1 MAGGESQAGGT
12 HAVPR
17 TYTIR
22 TFRVMSRAVLCRI
35 YVLAAIAIA
44 AAAVVWTLFAA
55 PRTMAESFV
64 FYAALVAV
72 AAWIR
77 IDDEA
82 PGFEPAV
89 VFGAIL
95 MLHDSAV
102 ALIAVFAGTAAYH
115 LIRDVQRRRFRL
127 ESAYDAAQLAL
138 SYFIVAL
145 LYSSAV
151 AKSAPL
157 MAKVSGYILLVV
169 GYLVVHTLFAAIR
182 HALAQRG
189 DAFDVRRALI
199 AQSWMLLLMTPIV
212 AAEVVCY
219 ATFGR
224 LGFALAFLP
233 VLVVAY
239 AMRNEADAAKQN
251 TELVRRN
258 RELSVLTESAS
269 QILSA
274 EGDQETLRRMVAL
287 LGRLARLKAC
297 AVVTWGANPDVP
309 ASVYRHGACQ
319 PADQAILGWVES
331 AGFAESAPSRAFV
344 FHNDQRR
351 FPLSEG
357 NAIQVL
363 IGIQTAEVI
372 YGILIYETE
381 DAAILKSGSINL
393 LALLANQAAMSLQ
406 DQLLRRE
413 MGEKT
418 IQLEAQ
424 AATKSLILE
433 VANGLIG
440 SFDVDAMLTRI
451 AQAVHKA
458 LGFEKVAFALFDP
471 KRDEFIRRAHAGL
484 DEVWE
489 EMKRKP
495 VAASEITPFFSDEF
509 RVSNS
514 YFISHTM
521 LQQSEHGFFVR
532 HDDDLLRRP
541 DEWHENDNLIVPLM
555 SGDSGDEMMGYLTV
569 RDPHDRRVPNI
580 ETVQTLEIFALQAV
594 TALQSAR
601 QYEEIRRLTFI
612 DGLTAAYNHR
622 FFQEALAKEVH
633 RSARTGR
640 EFALAMLD
648 IDNFKRINDTFGHP
662 IGDEILKGLVDEM
675 MTNARDTDVVA
686 RYGGEE
692 FAIIFADTPALS
704 ARDAANRM
712 RELVAKRELAM
723 PAISRT
729 LRVTMSIGVAVYP
742 HDGNTTT
749 DLVARAD
756 AALYFAKKNGKNQVA
771 MAGELPA
778 ESALA

>member
-1 MAGGESQAGGT
+1 
-12 HAVPR
+12 
-17 TYTIR
+17 
-22 TFRVMSRAVLCRI
+22 MSRAVLFRI
-35 YVLAAIAIA
+35 YVLTAIVIA
-44 AAAVVWTLFAA
+44 LTAVVWTFSVASWTTVETLL
-55 PRTMAESFV
+55 

-72 AAWIR
+72 AAWVR
-77 IDDEA
+77 VDDDT
-82 PGFEPAV
+82 PGFEAAV
-89 VFGAIL
+89 VFAAIL
-95 MLHDSAV
+95 LLHDPAV
-102 ALIAVFAGTAAYH
+102 ALISVFVGTAVYH
-115 LIRDVQRRRFRL
+115 VTRDAGKRTIRLDSL
-127 ESAYDAAQLAL
+127 YGAAQLAL
-138 SYFIVAL
+138 SYYIVAL
-145 LYSSAV
+145 LYASAV
-151 AKSAPL
+151 AKDAQL

-169 GYLVVHTLFAAIR
+169 GYLVAHVLFSAIR
-182 HALAQRG
+182 HAL
-189 DAFDVRRALI
+189 DASRDALDVRRLLVV
-199 AQSWMLLLMTPIV
+199 QSRTLLLMTPVV
-212 AAEVVCY
+212 AVEVLCY
-219 ATFGR
+219 SVYGR

-239 AMRNEADAAKQN
+239 TMRSESDATHQN
-251 TELVRRN
+251 AELLRRN
-258 RELSVLTESAS
+258 RELSILTEGAS

-297 AVVTWGANPDVP
+297 AVVTWGANPDIP
-309 ASVYRHGACQ
+309 ATVYRHGGCQ
-319 PADQAILGWVES
+319 PTDQGILAWVES
-331 AGFAESAPSRAFV
+331 AGFAASAPSRAFV

-381 DAAILKSGSINL
+381 DPSILKSGSINL
-393 LALLANQAAMSLQ
+393 LTLLANQTALSLQ

-413 MGEKT
+413 MAEKT
-418 IQLEAQ
+418 TQLEAQ
-424 AATKSLILE
+424 AATKSLILD

-440 SFDVDAMLTRI
+440 SYDVDAMLTRI
-451 AQAVHKA
+451 AQAIRKA
-458 LGFEKVAFALFDP
+458 LGFEKVVFALFDA
-471 KRDEFIRRAHAGL
+471 KRAEFTRRAHAGL
-484 DEVWE
+484 DDLWE

-495 VAASEITPFFSDEF
+495 VASNEITAFFEDEF

-514 YFISHTM
+514 FFVSHTA
-521 LQQSEHGFFVR
+521 LQQSEHGVFVR
-532 HDDDLLRRP
+532 HDDDDILLRP
-541 DEWHENDNLIVPLM
+541 DEWHENDLLLVPLV
-555 SGDSGDEMMGYLTV
+555 SAEEMIGYLSV
-569 RDPHDRRVPNI
+569 RDPRDQRVPNV

-612 DGLTAAYNHR
+612 DGLTTAYNHR

-633 RSARTGR
+633 RSARAGR

-662 IGDEILKGLVDEM
+662 VGDEILKGLVDEM

-704 ARDAANRM
+704 ARDAGNRM
-712 RELVAKRELAM
+712 RELVAKREIVV
-723 PAISRT
+723 PSIGRT

-742 HDGNTTT
+742 HDGATTT

-771 MAGELPA
+771 MAGELPF

>member
-1 MAGGESQAGGT
+1 
-12 HAVPR
+12 
-17 TYTIR
+17 
-22 TFRVMSRAVLCRI
+22 MSRAVLFRI
-35 YVLAAIAIA
+35 YVLAAIATA
-44 AAAVVWTLFAA
+44 VAAVVRTLSV
-55 PRTMAESFV
+55 ESWATIETLL

-72 AAWIR
+72 AAWVR
-77 IDDEA
+77 IDDDSS
-82 PGFEPAV
+82 GFESAI
-89 VFGAIL
+89 VFAAIL
-95 MLHDSAV
+95 LLHNPSV
-102 ALIAVFAGTAAYH
+102 ALISVFVGTAAYH
-115 LIRDVQRRRFRL
+115 LVRDAGRRRLRIDSL
-127 ESAYDAAQLAL
+127 YDAAQLAL
-138 SYFIVAL
+138 SYYVVAL

-151 AKSAPL
+151 AKNAPM

-169 GYLVVHTLFAAIR
+169 GYLVVHLLFAAIR
-182 HALAQRG
+182 NALDGSSDSLDIRRVLVAQGR
-189 DAFDVRRALI
+189 
-199 AQSWMLLLMTPIV
+199 MLLLMTPVV
-212 AAEVVCY
+212 AAEVICFNTY
-219 ATFGR
+219 GMA
-224 LGFALAFLP
+224 GFALAFLP

-239 AMRNEADAAKQN
+239 AMRNEADATQQN
-251 TELVRRN
+251 VELNRRN
-258 RELSVLTESAS
+258 RELSILTESAS

-309 ASVYRHGACQ
+309 PVVYRHGACQ
-319 PADQAILGWVES
+319 PADQAILAWVES
-331 AGFAESAPSRAFV
+331 AGFSESAPSRAFV

-363 IGIQTAEVI
+363 IGIQTVEVI

-381 DAAILKSGSINL
+381 DPSILKSGSINL
-393 LALLANQAAMSLQ
+393 LTLLATQTAMSLQ

-418 IQLEAQ
+418 AQLEAQ
-424 AATKSLILE
+424 AATKSQILD

-451 AQAVHKA
+451 AQAISKA
-458 LGFEKVAFALFDP
+458 LGFESVIFALFDA
-471 KRDEFIRRAHAGL
+471 RRSEFTRRAHAGL
-484 DEVWE
+484 DDVWE
-489 EMKRKP
+489 EMKKKP
-495 VAASEITPFFSDEF
+495 VASSEITPFFVDEF

-514 YFISHTM
+514 YFISHTV
-521 LQQSEHGFFVR
+521 LQQSEHGFFVK
-532 HDDDLLRRP
+532 HDDDDVLRRA
-541 DEWHENDNLIVPLM
+541 DEWHENDNLIVPL
-555 SGDSGDEMMGYLTV
+555 SSADEMIGYLAV

-580 ETVQTLEIFALQAV
+580 EMVQTLEIFALQAV

-622 FFQEALAKEVH
+622 FFQEALAKEVS
-633 RSARTGR
+633 RSARSGH

-662 IGDEILKGLVDEM
+662 VGDDMLKGLVEEM
-675 MTNARDTDVVA
+675 MTNARDSDVVA

-692 FAIIFADTPALS
+692 FAIIFADTPASS
-704 ARDAANRM
+704 AQDAANRM
-712 RELVAKRELAM
+712 RELVAKRELSVAS
-723 PAISRT
+723 IGRT
-729 LRVTMSIGVAVYP
+729 LRVTVSIGVAIYP
-742 HDGNTTT
+742 HDGTTTT

-778 ESALA
+778 ESASA

>member
-1 MAGGESQAGGT
+1 
-12 HAVPR
+12 
-17 TYTIR
+17 
-22 TFRVMSRAVLCRI
+22 MSRAVLFRV

-44 AAAVVWTLFAA
+44 AIAVVWTFTSESWTTIESLLF
-55 PRTMAESFV
+55 F
-64 FYAALVAV
+64 AALVAV
-72 AAWIR
+72 ACWVR
-77 IDDEA
+77 VDEQS
-82 PGFEPAV
+82 PGFESAV
-89 VFGAIL
+89 VFAAIL
-95 MLHDSAV
+95 LLHDPAV
-102 ALIAVFAGTAAYH
+102 ALISVFVGTAVCRVAE
-115 LIRDVQRRRFRL
+115 DARRRTFRL
-127 ESAYDAAQLAL
+127 ESLYEAAQLAL
-138 SYFIVAL
+138 SYYVVAL

-151 AKSAPL
+151 AKDAPL
-157 MAKVSGYILLVV
+157 MAKVSGYILLVI
-169 GYLVVHTLFAAIR
+169 GYLVARTVFAAIR
-182 HALAQRG
+182 NAGTGEAL
-189 DAFDVRRALI
+189 DVRRVLI
-199 AQSWMLLLMTPIV
+199 TQSTMLALMTPVV
-212 AAEVVCY
+212 AAEVLCDSIY
-219 ATFGR
+219 GMP
-224 LGFALAFLP
+224 GFALGFLP
-233 VLVVAY
+233 VLVIAH
-239 AMRNEADAAKQN
+239 AMRNESDATQQN
-251 TELVRRN
+251 AELVRRN

-274 EGDQETLRRMVAL
+274 EGDQETLGRMVTL

-297 AVVTWGANPDVP
+297 AVVTWGSNPDVP
-309 ASVYRHGACQ
+309 ATVYRHGACQ

-424 AATKSLILE
+424 AATKSLILD

-451 AQAVHKA
+451 AQAIRKA

-471 KRDEFIRRAHAGL
+471 KRDEFARRAHAGL

-489 EMKRKP
+489 EMKRKH

-509 RVSNS
+509 QVSNS
-514 YFISHTM
+514 YFISHTV

-532 HDDDLLRRP
+532 HDDELPRRP

-555 SGDSGDEMMGYLTV
+555 SGDEMMGYLTV
-569 RDPHDRRVPNI
+569 RDPHDHRVPNV

-640 EFALAMLD
+640 EFVLAMLD

-662 IGDEILKGLVDEM
+662 VGDEILKGLVDEL

-692 FAIIFADTPALS
+692 FAIIFADTPAIS

-712 RELVAKRELAM
+712 RELVAKRELTI

-742 HDGNTTT
+742 YDGDTTT

-778 ESALA
+778 EIALA

>member
-1 MAGGESQAGGT
+1 
-12 HAVPR
+12 
-17 TYTIR
+17 
-22 TFRVMSRAVLCRI
+22 MSRAVLFRI
-35 YVLAAIAIA
+35 YMLTAIVIA
-44 AAAVVWTLFAA
+44 VTAVVWTM
-55 PRTMAESFV
+55 TVESRPMVEAFF

-72 AAWIR
+72 AAWLR
-77 IDDEA
+77 IDDDT
-82 PGFEPAV
+82 PGFESAV
-89 VFGAIL
+89 VFAAIL
-95 MLHDSAV
+95 LLHDPEV
-102 ALIAVFAGTAAYH
+102 ALIAVFAGAAVFH
-115 LIRDVQRRRFRL
+115 HARDAGRRTFRL
-127 ESAYDAAQLAL
+127 DSMYEAAQLAL
-138 SYFIVAL
+138 SYYIVAL
-145 LYSSAV
+145 LYASAV
-151 AKSAPL
+151 AKDAPL

-169 GYLVVHTLFAAIR
+169 GYLVAHVLFAAIR
-182 HALAQRG
+182 HALDGSR
-189 DAFDVRRALI
+189 DALDVRRLLVV
-199 AQSWMLLLMTPIV
+199 QGRMLLLMTPVV
-212 AAEVVCY
+212 AAEVLCY
-219 ATFGR
+219 SIYGMP
-224 LGFALAFLP
+224 GFALAFLP
-233 VLVVAY
+233 LLVIAY
-239 AMRNEADAAKQN
+239 TMRNESDATRQN
-251 TELVRRN
+251 MELVRRN
-258 RELSVLTESAS
+258 RELSILTESAS

-274 EGDQETLRRMVAL
+274 EGDQETLRRMIAL

-297 AVVTWGANPDVP
+297 AVVTWGANPDTP
-309 ASVYRHGACQ
+309 ATVYRHGACQ
-319 PADQAILGWVES
+319 PTDQGILAWVET

-381 DAAILKSGSINL
+381 DPSILKSGSINL
-393 LALLANQAAMSLQ
+393 LTLLANQTALSLQ

-418 IQLEAQ
+418 TQLEAQ
-424 AATKSLILE
+424 AATKSLILD

-440 SFDVDAMLTRI
+440 SYDVDAMLTRI
-451 AQAVHKA
+451 AQAISKA
-458 LGFEKVAFALFDP
+458 LGFEKVVFALFDA
-471 KRDEFIRRAHAGL
+471 KRAEFTRRAHAGL
-484 DEVWE
+484 DDVWD
-489 EMKRKP
+489 EMKKKP
-495 VAASEITPFFSDEF
+495 VASSEITPFFADEF

-514 YFISHTM
+514 FFISHTL
-521 LQQSEHGFFVR
+521 LQQSEHGVFVR
-532 HDDDLLRRP
+532 HDDDDDFLRRP
-541 DEWHENDNLIVPLM
+541 DEWHENDLLLVPLV
-555 SGDSGDEMMGYLTV
+555 SADEMIGYLSV
-569 RDPHDRRVPNI
+569 RDPRDQRVPNI

-633 RSARTGR
+633 RSARAGR

-662 IGDEILKGLVDEM
+662 VGDEILKGLVDEM

-704 ARDAANRM
+704 ARDAGNRM
-712 RELVAKRELAM
+712 RELVAKREVM
-723 PAISRT
+723 VPAIGRS
-729 LRVTMSIGVAVYP
+729 LRVTVSIGVAVYP
-742 HDGNTTT
+742 HDGATTT

-778 ESALA
+778 ESVSA

>member
-1 MAGGESQAGGT
+1 
-12 HAVPR
+12 
-17 TYTIR
+17 
-22 TFRVMSRAVLCRI
+22 MSRAVLFRI

-44 AAAVVWTLFAA
+44 VTAVVWTFSVSSWTTVGALL
-55 PRTMAESFV
+55 

-72 AAWIR
+72 AVWVR
-77 IDDEA
+77 VDDA
-82 PGFEPAV
+82 SPGFEAAV
-89 VFGAIL
+89 VFAAIL
-95 MLHDSAV
+95 LLHDPAV
-102 ALIAVFAGTAAYH
+102 ALISVFVGTAVYRIA
-115 LIRDVQRRRFRL
+115 DDARRRAFRL
-127 ESAYDAAQLAL
+127 ESLYDAAQLAL
-138 SYFIVAL
+138 SYYIVAL

-151 AKSAPL
+151 AKDAPL

-169 GYLVVHTLFAAIR
+169 GYLVAHTLFVAIR
-182 HALAQRG
+182 SAGKGEPL
-189 DAFDVRRALI
+189 DVRRVLVT
-199 AQSWMLLLMTPIV
+199 QSRMLLLMTPIV
-212 AAEVVCY
+212 AAEVLTY
-219 ATFGR
+219 SIYGR

-233 VLVVAY
+233 VLVVAH
-239 AMRNEADAAKQN
+239 AMRNESDATQQN
-251 TELVRRN
+251 AELIRRN

-297 AVVTWGANPDVP
+297 AVVTWGANPEVP
-309 ASVYRHGACQ
+309 ATVYRHGACQ

-424 AATKSLILE
+424 AATKSLILD

-451 AQAVHKA
+451 AQAIRKA

-471 KRDEFIRRAHAGL
+471 KRNEFTRRAHAGL

-495 VAASEITPFFSDEF
+495 VAASEITPFFSEEF

-514 YFISHTM
+514 YFISHTV
-521 LQQSEHGFFVR
+521 LQQSEHGVFVR

-555 SGDSGDEMMGYLTV
+555 SGDEMMGYLAV
-569 RDPHDRRVPNI
+569 RDPHDRRVPNV

-633 RSARTGR
+633 RSARAGR

-662 IGDEILKGLVDEM
+662 VGDEILKGLVDEM

-692 FAIIFADTPALS
+692 FAIIFADTPAIS

-712 RELVAKRELAM
+712 RELVAKRELIM
-723 PAISRT
+723 PAIART

-742 HDGNTTT
+742 HDGITTT

-778 ESALA
+778 ESASA

>member
-1 MAGGESQAGGT
+1 
-12 HAVPR
+12 
-17 TYTIR
+17 
-22 TFRVMSRAVLCRI
+22 MSRAGLFRI
-35 YVLAAIAIA
+35 YVLAAIIIAIG
-44 AAAVVWTLFAA
+44 AVVWTFSVASL
-55 PRTMAESFV
+55 TTVETLL

-72 AAWIR
+72 AAWVR
-77 IDDEA
+77 VGDDA
-82 PGFEPAV
+82 TGFEAAV

-95 MLHDSAV
+95 LRHDPSV
-102 ALIAVFAGTAAYH
+102 ALISVFVGTSAYH
-115 LIRDVQRRRFRL
+115 LARDAGRRTFRL
-127 ESAYDAAQLAL
+127 DSLYEAAQLAL
-138 SYFIVAL
+138 SYYIVAL

-151 AKSAPL
+151 AKNAPL

-169 GYLVVHTLFAAIR
+169 GYLVTHILFAAIR
-182 HALAQRG
+182 HALEG
-189 DAFDVRRALI
+189 SKDALDVRRILVG
-199 AQSWMLLLMTPIV
+199 QGRMLLLMTPVV
-212 AAEVVCY
+212 AAEVLCY
-219 ATFGR
+219 TVYGMP
-224 LGFALAFLP
+224 GFALAFLP

-239 AMRNEADAAKQN
+239 AMRNESDATQQN
-251 TELVRRN
+251 AELIRRN
-258 RELSVLTESAS
+258 RELSILTESAS

-297 AVVTWGANPDVP
+297 AVVTWGANPDDP
-309 ASVYRHGACQ
+309 AVVYRHGACQ
-319 PADQAILGWVES
+319 PTDQGILAWVDS

-381 DAAILKSGSINL
+381 DSSILKSGSINL
-393 LALLANQAAMSLQ
+393 LTLLASQTALSLQ

-413 MGEKT
+413 MGQKT
-418 IQLEAQ
+418 TQLEAQ
-424 AATKSLILE
+424 AATKSLILD

-440 SFDVDAMLTRI
+440 SYDVDAMLTRI
-451 AQAVHKA
+451 AQAISKA
-458 LGFEKVAFALFDP
+458 LGFEKVVFALFDQ
-471 KRDEFIRRAHAGL
+471 RRSEFTRRAHAGM
-484 DEVWE
+484 DDVWE
-489 EMKRKP
+489 EMKKKP
-495 VAASEITPFFSDEF
+495 VASQEITTFFSDEF

-514 YFISHTM
+514 FFISHTV

-541 DEWHENDNLIVPLM
+541 DEWHENDNLIVPLV
-555 SGDSGDEMMGYLTV
+555 SAEELIGYLAV
-569 RDPHDRRVPNI
+569 RDPRDRRVPDI
-580 ETVQTLEIFALQAV
+580 GTVQTLEIFALQAV

-622 FFQEALAKEVH
+622 YFQEALAKEVH
-633 RSARTGR
+633 RNARTGR

-662 IGDEILKGLVDEM
+662 VGDEILKGLVEEM
-675 MTNARDTDVVA
+675 MTNARDSDVVA

-692 FAIIFADTPALS
+692 FAIIFADTPASS

-712 RELVAKRELAM
+712 RELVAKREFAM
-723 PAISRT
+723 ASIGT
-729 LRVTMSIGVAVYP
+729 LRVTMSIGLAVFP
-742 HDGNTTT
+742 NDGVTTT

>member
-1 MAGGESQAGGT
+1 
-12 HAVPR
+12 
-17 TYTIR
+17 
-22 TFRVMSRAVLCRI
+22 MSRAVLFRI
-35 YVLAAIAIA
+35 YVLAAIVIA
-44 AAAVVWTLFAA
+44 FTAVVWTFSVASWTTVETLL
-55 PRTMAESFV
+55 

-72 AAWIR
+72 AAWVR
-77 IDDEA
+77 VEDDT
-82 PGFEPAV
+82 PGFEAAV
-89 VFGAIL
+89 VFAAIL
-95 MLHDSAV
+95 LLHDPAV
-102 ALIAVFAGTAAYH
+102 ALISVFVGTAVYH
-115 LIRDVQRRRFRL
+115 LARDAGRRTIRLDSL
-127 ESAYDAAQLAL
+127 YGAAQLAL
-138 SYFIVAL
+138 SYYIVSL
-145 LYSSAV
+145 LYASAV
-151 AKSAPL
+151 AKDARL

-169 GYLVVHTLFAAIR
+169 GYLVAHVLFTAIR
-182 HALAQRG
+182 HALDTRRG
-189 DAFDVRRALI
+189 ALDVRRLLVV
-199 AQSWMLLLMTPIV
+199 QSRTLLLMTPLV
-212 AAEVVCY
+212 AVEVLCY
-219 ATFGR
+219 SVYGM

-239 AMRNEADAAKQN
+239 AMRNESDATQENA
-251 TELVRRN
+251 ELLRRN
-258 RELSVLTESAS
+258 RELSILTEGAS

-297 AVVTWGANPDVP
+297 AVVTWGANPDIP
-309 ASVYRHGACQ
+309 ATVYRHGACQ
-319 PADQAILGWVES
+319 PTDQGILAWVES
-331 AGFAESAPSRAFV
+331 AGFAASAPNRAFV

-363 IGIQTAEVI
+363 IGIQTVEVI

-381 DAAILKSGSINL
+381 DPSILKSGSINL
-393 LALLANQAAMSLQ
+393 LTLLANQTALSLQ

-418 IQLEAQ
+418 TQLETQ
-424 AATKSLILE
+424 AATKSLILD

-440 SFDVDAMLTRI
+440 SYDVDAMLTRI
-451 AQAVHKA
+451 AQAIRKA
-458 LGFEKVAFALFDP
+458 LGFEKVVFALFDA
-471 KRDEFIRRAHAGL
+471 KRAEFTRRAHAGL
-484 DEVWE
+484 DDLWE
-489 EMKRKP
+489 EMKKKP
-495 VAASEITPFFSDEF
+495 VASSEITAFFEDEF

-514 YFISHTM
+514 FFVSHTA
-521 LQQSEHGFFVR
+521 LQQSEHGVFVR
-532 HDDDLLRRP
+532 HDDDDFLRRP
-541 DEWHENDNLIVPLM
+541 EEWHENDLLLVPLI
-555 SGDSGDEMMGYLTV
+555 SAEEMIGYLSV
-569 RDPHDRRVPNI
+569 RDPRDQRVPNV
-580 ETVQTLEIFALQAV
+580 EMVQTLEIFALQAV

-612 DGLTAAYNHR
+612 DGLTPAYNHR

-633 RSARTGR
+633 RSARAGR

-662 IGDEILKGLVDEM
+662 VGDEILKGLVDEM

-692 FAIIFADTPALS
+692 FAIIFADTPAAS
-704 ARDAANRM
+704 ARDAGNRM
-712 RELVAKRELAM
+712 RELVAKREIIV
-723 PAISRT
+723 PSIGRT

-742 HDGNTTT
+742 HDGATTT

-771 MAGELPA
+771 MAGELPF

>member
-1 MAGGESQAGGT
+1 
-12 HAVPR
+12 
-17 TYTIR
+17 
-22 TFRVMSRAVLCRI
+22 MSRAVLFRI
-35 YVLAAIAIA
+35 YVLAAIVIA
-44 AAAVVWTLFAA
+44 VAAVVWTFTSSSWTTIEAFLF
-55 PRTMAESFV
+55 F
-64 FYAALVAV
+64 AALVAV
-72 AAWIR
+72 AGWIR
-77 IDDEA
+77 IDEQSS
-82 PGFEPAV
+82 GFEAAV
-89 VFGAIL
+89 VFAAIL
-95 MLHDSAV
+95 LLHDPAV
-102 ALIAVFAGTAAYH
+102 ALISVFVGTAVDRIA
-115 LIRDVQRRRFRL
+115 DDARRRTFRL
-127 ESAYDAAQLAL
+127 GSLYDAAQLAL
-138 SYFIVAL
+138 SYYVVAL
-145 LYSSAV
+145 LYASAV
-151 AKSAPL
+151 AKNAPL
-157 MAKVSGYILLVV
+157 MAKVSGYILLVI
-169 GYLVVHTLFAAIR
+169 GYLVAHTVFSAIR
-182 HALAQRG
+182 NAGTGEAL
-189 DAFDVRRALI
+189 DVRRVLI
-199 AQSWMLLLMTPIV
+199 TQSTILLLMTPVV
-212 AAEVVCY
+212 AAEVLSY
-219 ATFGR
+219 LTYGMP
-224 LGFALAFLP
+224 GFALGFLP
-233 VLVVAY
+233 VLVIAH
-239 AMRNEADAAKQN
+239 AMRNESDATQQN
-251 TELVRRN
+251 TELIRRN

-297 AVVTWGANPDVP
+297 AVVTWGANPDIP
-309 ASVYRHGACQ
+309 ATVYRHGACQ
-319 PADQAILGWVES
+319 PADQAILGWVET

-424 AATKSLILE
+424 AATKSLILD

-451 AQAVHKA
+451 AQAIRKA
-458 LGFEKVAFALFDP
+458 LGFEKVAFALFDG
-471 KRDEFIRRAHAGL
+471 KRDEFTRRAHAGL

-489 EMKRKP
+489 EMKKKP
-495 VAASEITPFFSDEF
+495 VAAGEITPFFSDEF

-514 YFISHTM
+514 YFISHTV

-532 HDDDLLRRP
+532 HDEDLLRRP

-555 SGDSGDEMMGYLTV
+555 SGDEMMGYLAV
-569 RDPHDRRVPNI
+569 RDPHDRRVPNV

-675 MTNARDTDVVA
+675 MTNARDTDVVS

-704 ARDAANRM
+704 ACDAANRM
-712 RELVAKRELAM
+712 RELVAKRELAV
-723 PAISRT
+723 PAIGRT
-729 LRVTMSIGVAVYP
+729 LKVTMSICVAVYP

>member
-1 MAGGESQAGGT
+1 M
-12 HAVPR
+12 
-17 TYTIR
+17 
-22 TFRVMSRAVLCRI
+22 
-35 YVLAAIAIA
+35 LAAIIIA
-44 AAAVVWTLFAA
+44 VAAVVWTFSVASWPTAQTLL
-55 PRTMAESFV
+55 

-72 AAWIR
+72 AVWVR
-77 IDDEA
+77 IDDET
-82 PGFEPAV
+82 PGFEAAV
-89 VFGAIL
+89 VFAAIL
-95 MLHDSAV
+95 LLHDPAV
-102 ALIAVFAGTAAYH
+102 ALISVFAGTAVYGVV
-115 LIRDVQRRRFRL
+115 RDAGRRTFRL
-127 ESAYDAAQLAL
+127 ESMYEAAQLAL
-138 SYFIVAL
+138 TYYIVAR
-145 LYSSAV
+145 LYASAV
-151 AKSAPL
+151 AKDAPL
-157 MAKVSGYILLVV
+157 MAKVSGYILLVI
-169 GYLVVHTLFAAIR
+169 GYLIVYVLFAAIR
-182 HALAQRG
+182 HALEGSR
-189 DAFDVRRALI
+189 DALDVRQLLVV
-199 AQSWMLLLMTPIV
+199 QSRMLLLMMPLV
-212 AAEVVCY
+212 AAEVLCY
-219 ATFGR
+219 SIYGR

-233 VLVVAY
+233 VLVIAY
-239 AMRNEADAAKQN
+239 TMRNELEATRQN

-258 RELSVLTESAS
+258 RELSILTESAS

-297 AVVTWGANPDVP
+297 AVVTWGANPDIAP
-309 ASVYRHGACQ
+309 AVYRHGACQ
-319 PADQAILGWVES
+319 PTDQGILAWVET

-351 FPLSEG
+351 FPLSDG

-363 IGIQTAEVI
+363 IGIQTEEVI

-381 DAAILKSGSINL
+381 DPSILKSGSINL
-393 LALLANQAAMSLQ
+393 LTLLANQTALSLQ

-418 IQLEAQ
+418 TQLEAQ
-424 AATKSLILE
+424 AATKSMILD

-440 SFDVDAMLTRI
+440 SHDVDAMLTRI
-451 AQAVHKA
+451 AQAISKA
-458 LGFEKVAFALFDP
+458 LGFEKVVFALFDA
-471 KRDEFIRRAHAGL
+471 KRAEFARRAHAGL

-489 EMKRKP
+489 EMKKKP
-495 VAASEITPFFSDEF
+495 VASSEITPFFADEF

-514 YFISHTM
+514 FFVPHTL
-521 LQQSEHGFFVR
+521 LQQSEHGVFVR
-532 HDDDLLRRP
+532 HDDDDFLLRP
-541 DEWHENDNLIVPLM
+541 DEWHENDLLLVPLV
-555 SGDSGDEMMGYLTV
+555 SADEMIGYLSV
-569 RDPHDRRVPNI
+569 RDPRDQRVPNL

-622 FFQEALAKEVH
+622 FFQDALAKEIH
-633 RSARTGR
+633 RSARAGR

-662 IGDEILKGLVDEM
+662 VGDEILKGLVDEM

-692 FAIIFADTPALS
+692 FAIIFSDTPALS
-704 ARDAANRM
+704 ARDAGNRM
-712 RELVAKRELAM
+712 RELVAKRELIVPSIGRA
-723 PAISRT
+723 

-742 HDGNTTT
+742 HDGATTT

-756 AALYFAKKNGKNQVA
+756 AALYYAKKNGKNQVA

>member
-1 MAGGESQAGGT
+1 MT
-12 HAVPR
+12 FVTKHAVAR
-17 TYTIR
+17 TYNRAFPI
-22 TFRVMSRAVLCRI
+22 MSRAVLYRI

-44 AAAVVWTLFAA
+44 TAASLWTFTVISW
-55 PRTMAESFV
+55 PQAENLL

-77 IDDEA
+77 ADDETT
-82 PGFEPAV
+82 GFEAAV
-89 VFGAIL
+89 VFAAIL
-95 MLHDSAV
+95 VLHDPAV
-102 ALIAVFAGTAAYH
+102 ALISVFIGTV
-115 LIRDVQRRRFRL
+115 LFRVGRDAKRFRIGSL
-127 ESAYDAAQLAL
+127 YDAAQLAL
-138 SYFIVAL
+138 SYYIVAL
-145 LYSSAV
+145 LYASAV
-151 AKSAPL
+151 AREAPL

-169 GYLVVHTLFAAIR
+169 GYLLVHLLFAAVG
-182 HALAQRG
+182 HALEGTRE
-189 DAFDVRRALI
+189 ALDFRSI
-199 AQSWMLLLMTPIV
+199 LVTQSRMLLLMTPIV
-212 AAEVVCY
+212 AAEVLGYSVS
-219 ATFGR
+219 GV
-224 LGFALAFLP
+224 LGFTLAFLP
-233 VLVVAY
+233 VLVIAY
-239 AMRNEADAAKQN
+239 VMHNETAASNENK
-251 TELVRRN
+251 ELVRRN
-258 RELSVLTESAS
+258 RELSILTESAS

-309 ASVYRHGACQ
+309 ATVYRHGACQ
-319 PADQAILGWVES
+319 PTDQAILAWVES
-331 AGFAESAPSRAFV
+331 AGFATSAPSRAFV

-363 IGIQTAEVI
+363 LGIQTAEVI

-381 DAAILKSGSINL
+381 DPAILKSGSINL
-393 LALLANQAAMSLQ
+393 LMLLASQTALSLQ

-413 MGEKT
+413 MAEKT
-418 IQLEAQ
+418 TQLEAQ
-424 AATKSLILE
+424 AATKSLILD

-451 AQAVHKA
+451 AQAINKA
-458 LGFEKVAFALFDP
+458 LGFEKVVFALFDA
-471 KRDEFIRRAHAGL
+471 KRAEFTRRAHAGL
-484 DEVWE
+484 DDVWE
-489 EMKRKP
+489 EMKKKP
-495 VAASEITPFFSDEF
+495 VAANEITPFFVDEF

-514 YFISHTM
+514 FFISHTV

-541 DEWHENDNLIVPLM
+541 DEWHENDNLMVPLM
-555 SGDSGDEMMGYLTV
+555 NGEEMIGYLAV
-569 RDPHDRRVPNI
+569 RDPQDRRVPNL

-612 DGLTAAYNHR
+612 DGLTSAYNHR
-622 FFQEALAKEVH
+622 YFQEALAKEVN
-633 RSARTGR
+633 RSARAGR

-648 IDNFKRINDTFGHP
+648 IDNFKRINDSFGHP
-662 IGDEILKGLVDEM
+662 VGDEILKGLVDEM
-675 MTNARDTDVVA
+675 MTNARDADIVS

-692 FAIIFADTPALS
+692 FAIIFADTPASS

-712 RELVAKRELAM
+712 RDLVAKREFV
-723 PAISRT
+723 ISSIGRT

-742 HDGNTTT
+742 HDGITTT

-778 ESALA
+778 ESAFA

>member
-1 MAGGESQAGGT
+1 M
-12 HAVPR
+12 
-17 TYTIR
+17 
-22 TFRVMSRAVLCRI
+22 
-35 YVLAAIAIA
+35 LAAIVIA
-44 AAAVVWTLFAA
+44 VAAVVWTFSVASWTTGQTLL
-55 PRTMAESFV
+55 

-72 AAWIR
+72 AAWVR
-77 IDDEA
+77 VDDDT
-82 PGFEPAV
+82 PGFEAAV
-89 VFGAIL
+89 VFAAIL
-95 MLHDSAV
+95 LLHDPAV
-102 ALIAVFAGTAAYH
+102 ALIAVFVGTAVYG
-115 LIRDVQRRRFRL
+115 LVRDAGRRTFRL
-127 ESAYDAAQLAL
+127 ESMYEAAQLAL
-138 SYFIVAL
+138 TYYIVAR
-145 LYSSAV
+145 LYASAV
-151 AKSAPL
+151 AKDAPL
-157 MAKVSGYILLVV
+157 MAKVSGYILLVI
-169 GYLVVHTLFAAIR
+169 GYLVAHVVFSAIR
-182 HALAQRG
+182 HAIEGGR
-189 DAFDVRRALI
+189 DALDVRQLLVV
-199 AQSWMLLLMTPIV
+199 QSRMLLLMMPVV
-212 AAEVVCY
+212 AVEVLCY
-219 ATFGR
+219 SIYGR

-239 AMRNEADAAKQN
+239 TMRNELDATRQN

-258 RELSVLTESAS
+258 RELSILTESAS

-297 AVVTWGANPDVP
+297 AVVTWGANPDI
-309 ASVYRHGACQ
+309 AATVYRHGACH
-319 PADQAILGWVES
+319 PTDQGILAWVET

-363 IGIQTAEVI
+363 IGIQTEEVI

-381 DAAILKSGSINL
+381 DPSILKSGSINL
-393 LALLANQAAMSLQ
+393 LTLLVNQTAISLQ

-418 IQLEAQ
+418 TQLEAQ
-424 AATKSLILE
+424 AATKSLILD

-440 SFDVDAMLTRI
+440 SYDVDAMLTRI
-451 AQAVHKA
+451 AQAISKA
-458 LGFEKVAFALFDP
+458 LGFEKVVFALFDA
-471 KRDEFIRRAHAGL
+471 KRAEFARRAHAGM

-489 EMKRKP
+489 EMKKKP
-495 VAASEITPFFSDEF
+495 VASSEITPFFADEF

-514 YFISHTM
+514 FFVPHTL
-521 LQQSEHGFFVR
+521 LQQSEHGVFVR
-532 HDDDLLRRP
+532 HDDDDFLRRP
-541 DEWHENDNLIVPLM
+541 DEWHENDLLLVPLI
-555 SGDSGDEMMGYLTV
+555 SAEEMIGYLSV
-569 RDPHDRRVPNI
+569 RDPRDQRVPNV

-622 FFQEALAKEVH
+622 FFQDALAKEVN
-633 RSARTGR
+633 RSARAGR

-662 IGDEILKGLVDEM
+662 VGDEILKGLVDEM
-675 MTNARDTDVVA
+675 MTNARDSDVVA

-704 ARDAANRM
+704 ARDAGNRM
-712 RELVAKRELAM
+712 RELVAKREVIIPSIGRA
-723 PAISRT
+723 
-729 LRVTMSIGVAVYP
+729 LRVTVSIGIAVYP
-742 HDGNTTT
+742 HDGATTT

-756 AALYFAKKNGKNQVA
+756 AALYYAKKNGKNQVA

-778 ESALA
+778 ESVSA

>member
-1 MAGGESQAGGT
+1 MGT
-12 HAVPR
+12 CCVVRA
-17 TYTIR
+17 YTIR
-22 TFRVMSRAVLCRI
+22 HFRVMSRAVLFRI
-35 YVLAAIAIA
+35 YVLAAIVIA
-44 AAAVVWTLFAA
+44 LTAVVWTFSVGSWTTVETLL
-55 PRTMAESFV
+55 
-64 FYAALVAV
+64 FYAALVSV
-72 AAWIR
+72 AAWVR
-77 IDDEA
+77 VDDDT
-82 PGFEPAV
+82 PGFEAAV
-89 VFGAIL
+89 VFAAIL
-95 MLHDSAV
+95 LLHDPAV
-102 ALIAVFAGTAAYH
+102 ALISVFVGTAVFHLARDAG
-115 LIRDVQRRRFRL
+115 RRTFRL
-127 ESAYDAAQLAL
+127 DSLYDAAQLAL
-138 SYFIVAL
+138 SYYIVAL
-145 LYSSAV
+145 LYASAV
-151 AKSAPL
+151 ARDAQL

-169 GYLVVHTLFAAIR
+169 GYLVAHVLFAAIR
-182 HALAQRG
+182 HALDTSR
-189 DAFDVRRALI
+189 DALDVRRLLVV
-199 AQSWMLLLMTPIV
+199 QSRTLLLMTPVV
-212 AAEVVCY
+212 AVEVLCY
-219 ATFGR
+219 SVYGM
-224 LGFALAFLP
+224 LGFVLAFLL

-239 AMRNEADAAKQN
+239 TMRNEADATQRN
-251 TELVRRN
+251 TELLRRN
-258 RELSVLTESAS
+258 RELSILTEGAS

-297 AVVTWGANPDVP
+297 AVVTWGANPDIP
-309 ASVYRHGACQ
+309 PTVYRHGACQ
-319 PADQAILGWVES
+319 PTDQGILAWVES
-331 AGFAESAPSRAFV
+331 AGFAASAPSRAFV

-363 IGIQTAEVI
+363 IGIQTVEVI

-381 DAAILKSGSINL
+381 DPSILKSGSINL
-393 LALLANQAAMSLQ
+393 LTLLANQTALSLQ

-418 IQLEAQ
+418 TQLEAQ
-424 AATKSLILE
+424 AATKSLILD

-440 SFDVDAMLTRI
+440 SYDVDAMLTRI
-451 AQAVHKA
+451 AQAIRKA
-458 LGFEKVAFALFDP
+458 LGFEKVVFALFDA
-471 KRDEFIRRAHAGL
+471 KRAEFTRRAHAGL
-484 DEVWE
+484 DDLWE

-495 VAASEITPFFSDEF
+495 VVSSEITAFFEDEF

-514 YFISHTM
+514 FFVSHTA
-521 LQQSEHGFFVR
+521 LQQSEHGVFVR
-532 HDDDLLRRP
+532 HDDDILLRP
-541 DEWHENDNLIVPLM
+541 DEWHENDLLLVPLV
-555 SGDSGDEMMGYLTV
+555 SAEEMIGYLSV
-569 RDPHDRRVPNI
+569 RDPRDQRVPNV

-633 RSARTGR
+633 RSARAGR

-662 IGDEILKGLVDEM
+662 VGDEILKGLVDEM

-704 ARDAANRM
+704 ARDAGNRM
-712 RELVAKRELAM
+712 RELVAKREIVV
-723 PAISRT
+723 PSIGRT

-742 HDGNTTT
+742 HDGATTT

-771 MAGELPA
+771 MAGELPF

>member
-1 MAGGESQAGGT
+1 
-12 HAVPR
+12 
-17 TYTIR
+17 
-22 TFRVMSRAVLCRI
+22 
-35 YVLAAIAIA
+35 LAAIAIA
-44 AAAVVWTLFAA
+44 AVAVVWTFVAA
-55 PRTMAESFV
+55 PRTMAESFL

-77 IDDEA
+77 IDDDS
-82 PGFEPAV
+82 PGFESAV
-89 VFGAIL
+89 VFAAIL
-95 MLHDSAV
+95 LLHDPAV
-102 ALIAVFAGTAAYH
+102 ALISVFAGTAAYH
-115 LIRDVQRRRFRL
+115 LGRDAQRRSFRL
-127 ESAYDAAQLAL
+127 ESLYDAAQLAL
-138 SYFIVAL
+138 SYYIVAL

-151 AKSAPL
+151 DRNAPL

-169 GYLVVHTLFAAIR
+169 GYLLAHTLFAAVR

-199 AQSWMLLLMTPIV
+199 AQSRMLLLMTPII
-212 AAEVVCY
+212 AAEVICY
-219 ATFGR
+219 AIAGK

-233 VLVVAY
+233 VLVIAY
-239 AMRNEADAAKQN
+239 AMRNESDATQQN
-251 TELVRRN
+251 VELVRRN
-258 RELSVLTESAS
+258 RELSILTESAS
-269 QILSA
+269 QILTA

-309 ASVYRHGACQ
+309 ATVYRHGACQ
-319 PADQAILGWVES
+319 PADQAILAWVET
-331 AGFAESAPSRAFV
+331 AGFAASAPSRAFV

-381 DAAILKSGSINL
+381 DPAILKSGSINL
-393 LALLANQAAMSLQ
+393 LTLLAHQAAMSLQ

-418 IQLEAQ
+418 TQLEAQ
-424 AATKSLILE
+424 AATKSLILD

-451 AQAVHKA
+451 AQAIRKA
-458 LGFEKVAFALFDP
+458 LGFDTVVIALFDP
-471 KRDEFIRRAHAGL
+471 KRDEFTRRAHAGL

-489 EMKRKP
+489 EMKKKT
-495 VAASEITPFFSDEF
+495 VAANEITPFFSDEF

-514 YFISHTM
+514 FFISHTV

-541 DEWHENDNLIVPLM
+541 DEWHDNDNLLVPLM
-555 SGDSGDEMMGYLTV
+555 SAEELIGYLAV
-569 RDPHDRRVPNI
+569 RDPHDKRVPNM

-622 FFQEALAKEVH
+622 YFQEALAKEVH

-662 IGDEILKGLVDEM
+662 VGDEILKGLVDEM

-692 FAIIFADTPALS
+692 FAIIFADTPAIS

-712 RELVAKRELAM
+712 RELVAKRELIV

-729 LRVTMSIGVAVYP
+729 LRVTVSIGVAVYP
-742 HDGNTTT
+742 HDGITTT

>member
-1 MAGGESQAGGT
+1 
-12 HAVPR
+12 
-17 TYTIR
+17 
-22 TFRVMSRAVLCRI
+22 MSRAVLFRV
-35 YVLAAIAIA
+35 YVLAAIVIA
-44 AAAVVWTLFAA
+44 AGISVWTFSV
-55 PRTMAESFV
+55 TSFTTIETLL

-72 AAWIR
+72 AAWVR
-77 IDDEA
+77 VDDET
-82 PGFEPAV
+82 PGFESSV
-89 VFGAIL
+89 VFAAIL
-95 MLHDSAV
+95 LLHDPAV
-102 ALIAVFAGTAAYH
+102 ALIAVFVGTAVYH
-115 LIRDVQRRRFRL
+115 VARDVRRRTFRL
-127 ESAYDAAQLAL
+127 LSLYDAAQLAL
-138 SYFIVAL
+138 SYYIVAL

-151 AKSAPL
+151 AKDAPL

-169 GYLVVHTLFAAIR
+169 GYLVAYTFFVAIR
-182 HALAQRG
+182 HRLDGRS
-189 DAFDVRRALI
+189 DLLDVRRVLI
-199 AQSWMLLLMTPIV
+199 AQSRMLLLMTPVV
-212 AAEVVCY
+212 AAEVLCY
-219 ATFGR
+219 SVFGM

-239 AMRNEADAAKQN
+239 AMRNESDATQQN
-251 TELVRRN
+251 AELIRRN
-258 RELSVLTESAS
+258 RDLSILTESAS

-297 AVVTWGANPDVP
+297 AVVTWSANPDQP
-309 ASVYRHGACQ
+309 ATVYRHGACQ
-319 PADQAILGWVES
+319 PADQAILAWVES
-331 AGFAESAPSRAFV
+331 AGFAASAPSRAFV

-363 IGIQTAEVI
+363 IGIQTVEVI

-381 DAAILKSGSINL
+381 DPAILKSGSINL
-393 LALLANQAAMSLQ
+393 LTLLATQTGLSLQ

-418 IQLEAQ
+418 TQLEAQ
-424 AATKSLILE
+424 AATKSLILD

-451 AQAVHKA
+451 AQAISKA
-458 LGFEKVAFALFDP
+458 LGFEKVVFALYDA
-471 KRDEFIRRAHAGL
+471 RHDEFTRRAHAGL
-484 DEVWE
+484 DDVWE
-489 EMKRKP
+489 EMKKKP
-495 VAASEITPFFSDEF
+495 VAASEITTFFSDEF

-514 YFISHTM
+514 FFISHTV

-532 HDDDLLRRP
+532 HEDDLLRRP
-541 DEWHENDNLIVPLM
+541 DEWHENDNLIVPLV
-555 SGDSGDEMMGYLTV
+555 SADEMIGYLAV
-569 RDPHDRRVPNI
+569 RDPQDQRVPNV

-622 FFQEALAKEVH
+622 YFQEALAKEVN
-633 RSARTGR
+633 RSARAGR

-662 IGDEILKGLVDEM
+662 VGDEILKGLVDEM
-675 MTNARDTDVVA
+675 MTNARDSDVVA

-692 FAIIFADTPALS
+692 FAIIFAETPAIS

-712 RELVAKRELAM
+712 RELVAKREF
-723 PAISRT
+723 AIASIGRT
-729 LRVTMSIGVAVYP
+729 LRVTMSIGVAVHPY
-742 HDGNTTT
+742 DGKTTT

-778 ESALA
+778 ESASA